1 LCGRV
6 RAPHVFPASLDCS
19 HALAIKRYTLGQVQ
33 LRAQTK
39 ELAMVN
45 SIALAL
51 AIFLVFANTA
61 KAHSAEALVKI
72 LIGHPV
78 SLRVVPLLIAQEQRF
93 FAKHSIDPLLVTFAR
108 PGPTIIASLVAEELQ
123 IAYVSAPPIIGAAA
137 QGMDLKMLASFSAD
151 RLYFKLVARPDIKRP
166 EELRG
171 KRIGVPNI
179 GGGIWMATMLASE
192 QMGLNPQRD
201 NIKILAVG
209 DQASMPSAL
218 EAGAIDGA
226 IFDPGLA
233 SQLEAK
239 GFSIVADLSRF
250 NIPPIGIGPV
260 VTSAYLRRYPE
271 VVEKVMTA
279 LVESLAFSLSS
290 RNKSTVLK
298 TLMKHLRITDQ
309 AAAEESYQELLLFNR
324 KPYPPIKGMRDVQRL
339 LALQNPK
346 VGNVKI
352 EEIVESRFVRKLDD
366 SGFIDRLYMH

>member
-1 LCGRV
+1 L
-6 RAPHVFPASLDCS
+6 
-19 HALAIKRYTLGQVQ
+19 
-33 LRAQTK
+33 
-39 ELAMVN
+39 
-45 SIALAL
+45 
-51 AIFLVFANTA
+51 IFGNNA
-61 KAHSAEALVKI
+61 KAHSAEAAVKI

-78 SLRVVPLLIAQEQRF
+78 SLRVIPLVIAQEQRF
-93 FAKHSIDPLLVTFAR
+93 FAKHSIDPLLITFAR
-108 PGPTIIASLVAEELQ
+108 PGPTIIASLVAGELQ
-123 IAYVSAPPIIGAAA
+123 IAYIAFPPVIGAAA
-137 QGMDLKMLASFSAD
+137 QGMDLKMLAAFSAD

-279 LVESLAFSLSS
+279 LVESLDFSLSS

-366 SGFIDRLYMH
+366 SGFIDRLYMK

>member
-1 LCGRV
+1 MLN
-6 RAPHVFPASLDCS
+6 SL
-19 HALAIKRYTLGQVQ
+19 
-33 LRAQTK
+33 
-39 ELAMVN
+39 
-45 SIALAL
+45 ALAL
-51 AIFLVFANTA
+51 AFFVVFGNTA
-61 KAHSAEALVKI
+61 KAHSAEAPVKI

-78 SLRVVPLLIAQEQRF
+78 SLRVIPLLIAQEQRF
-93 FAKHSIDPLLVTFAR
+93 FAKHSIAPLLVTFAR

-123 IAYVSAPPIIGAAA
+123 IAYVSAPPVIGAAA
-137 QGMDLKMLASFSAD
+137 QGIDLKMLASFTAD
-151 RLYFKLVARPDIKRP
+151 RLYFKLVARPDIKRTD
-166 EELRG
+166 ELRG
-171 KRIGVPNI
+171 KRVGVPNI
-179 GGGIWMATMLASE
+179 GGGLWMATMLALE

-209 DQASMPSAL
+209 DQASMPQAL

-233 SQLEAK
+233 SQLTAK
-239 GFSIVADLSRF
+239 GFSSVADLSRF
-250 NIPPIGIGPV
+250 DISPIAIGPV

-271 VVEKVMTA
+271 VVEKVLTA

-298 TLMKHLRITDQ
+298 TVMKHLRITDQ
-309 AAAEESYQELLLFNR
+309 AAAEESYQELLLINR
-324 KPYPPIKGMRDVQRL
+324 RPYPLVKGIRDVQRL

-352 EEIVESRFVRKLDD
+352 EEVVESRFVRKLDD

>member
-1 LCGRV
+1 
-6 RAPHVFPASLDCS
+6 
-19 HALAIKRYTLGQVQ
+19 
-33 LRAQTK
+33 
-39 ELAMVN
+39 MVN
-45 SIALAL
+45 SLALAL
-51 AIFLVFANTA
+51 AFFAVFACTA

-78 SLRVVPLLIAQEQRF
+78 SLRVIPLVIAQEQRF
-93 FAKHSIDPLLVTFAR
+93 FAKHNIDPLLITFAR
-108 PGPTIIASLVAEELQ
+108 PGPTIIASLVAGELQ
-123 IAYVSAPPIIGAAA
+123 IAYIAPAPVMGAAA
-137 QGMDLKMLASFSAD
+137 QGMDLKILASFSAD
-151 RLYFKLVARPDIKRP
+151 RLYYKVVARPDIKRP

-171 KRIGVPNI
+171 MRVGVTNI
-179 GGGIWMATMLASE
+179 GSGLWMATMLALE

-209 DQASMPSAL
+209 DQASMPLAL

-233 SQLEAK
+233 SQLTAK
-239 GFSIVADLSRF
+239 GFSMVADLSRF
-250 NIPPIGIGPV
+250 NIAPGGVGPV

-271 VVEKVMTA
+271 VVEKVLTA

-298 TLMKHLRITDQ
+298 TVMKHLRITDQ

-324 KPYPPIKGMRDVQRL
+324 KPYPAVKGMRDAQRL

-366 SGFIDRLYMH
+366 SGFIDRLYVN